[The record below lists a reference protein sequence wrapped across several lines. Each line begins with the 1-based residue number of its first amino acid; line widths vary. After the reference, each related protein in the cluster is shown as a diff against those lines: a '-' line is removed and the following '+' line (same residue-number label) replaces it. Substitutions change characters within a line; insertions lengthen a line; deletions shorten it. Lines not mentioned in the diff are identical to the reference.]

1 MTTIENIDQVEN
13 SSALNFIAEG
23 VNIYNWH
30 LRNENNPNCLMFDQ
44 TNHAK
49 RELYINLMSSSVNNE
64 DRIFNLL
71 NLTLYKLSIIL
82 HRDDNDFHTLAIL
95 FSNFIHNRQKIL
107 HETGEF
113 PQAECFLF
121 MEIEDAMPHEVTPKL
136 YISIY
141 ELEKKY
147 INIILNST
155 IETRKTLYN
164 YYRINNYPCQSF
176 GDAFVAIEVLYMND
190 AIETIL
196 NASNINIRL
205 MANST
210 KIETLECPICYEV
223 QISSNRCITTNC
235 NHTYCEY
242 CFRRI
247 LESGAQPITC
257 PMCRCRITEGVESE
271 II

>member
-1 MTTIENIDQVEN
+1 MATIENRDQLETC
-13 SSALNFIAEG
+13 SALNFIAEG

-30 LRNENNPNCLMFDQ
+30 LRNENNPNCLMFDE
-44 TNHAK
+44 TNRAK
-49 RELYINLMSSSVNNE
+49 DELYLNLMNSENNE
-64 DRIFNLL
+64 HIVNLL

-82 HRDDNDFHTLAIL
+82 HRDDNDFHTLSML
-95 FSNFIHNRQKIL
+95 FSNFIHTRQKSL

-121 MEIEDAMPHEVTPKL
+121 MEIEDTLYELNPNL

-141 ELEKKY
+141 ELEKIY

-155 IETRKTLYN
+155 TETRRTLYN
-164 YYRINNYPCQSF
+164 YVRIDNYSCQSF
-176 GDAFVAIEVLYMND
+176 GDASIAIEVLYMND
-190 AIETIL
+190 DIDTIL

-205 MANST
+205 ISNST
-210 KIETLECPICYEV
+210 KVESFECPICYEE
-223 QISSNRCITTNC
+223 QTSIHRCITTNC
-235 NHTYCEY
+235 RHKYCEH

-247 LESGAQPITC
+247 LETGPQPITC
-257 PMCRCRITEGVESE
+257 PMCRCRIIEGVESE